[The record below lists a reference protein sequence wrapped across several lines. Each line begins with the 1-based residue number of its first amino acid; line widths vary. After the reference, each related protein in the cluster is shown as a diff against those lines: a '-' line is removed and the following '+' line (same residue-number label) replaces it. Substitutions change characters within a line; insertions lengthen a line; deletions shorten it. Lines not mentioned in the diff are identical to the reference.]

1 MREFLIVI
9 FCLSFINTLQADELR
24 RIPIRYDEVIVLIH
38 KRSNELY
45 ILKGQADPLLFSSKA
60 HLVARKV
67 SSLPELRRLLKAQ
80 SDAGPR
86 IPENVNRFGRT
97 KEIKVETPPNTV
109 RCQFEVFGEKFVWI
123 PGGAETGWLELPKS
137 LNSQIAHL
145 PKLNVF
151 PPISESDFV
160 DVDTYILSLIH
171 I

>member
-1 MREFLIVI
+1 M
-9 FCLSFINTLQADELR
+9 
-24 RIPIRYDEVIVLIH
+24 
-38 KRSNELY
+38 
-45 ILKGQADPLLFSSKA
+45 
-60 HLVARKV
+60 
-67 SSLPELRRLLKAQ
+67 LKAQ

-160 DVDTYILSLIH
+160 DVDTYIRETRAAEEKKRKRGVVVPIH
-171 I
+171 SQKF